1 MSYQYLVTTRRVIGL
16 VAVLGVAACS
26 ETATSSGG
34 GYLTTLPDRLIEV
47 AAPGQDL
54 SAVRLNPDDG
64 CFWYRY
70 DGPVEVTM
78 LPLRTREGR
87 PICTQASQG

>member
-1 MSYQYLVTTRRVIGL
+1 MSSQR
-16 VAVLGVAACS
+16 VAVFRNTLGATALLALAACDTTGGADP
-26 ETATSSGG
+26 ETGF
-34 GYLTTLPDRLIEV
+34 LREPPEKLLEI

-54 SAVRLNPDDG
+54 SRITLDPADG

-78 LPLRTREGR
+78 LPVLTREGR
-87 PICTQASQG
+87 PICTRAQ

>member
-1 MSYQYLVTTRRVIGL
+1 MYFRCVAKSRFAVGAVALLGL
-16 VAVLGVAACS
+16 SACS
-26 ETATSSGG
+26 QPVTDANSGFMRE
-34 GYLTTLPDRLIEV
+34 LPDRLVEI

-54 SAVRLNPDDG
+54 SAVKLDPADG

-70 DGPVEVTM
+70 DGPVEKTM

-87 PICTQASQG
+87 PICTRAQDG